1 MSLAE
6 TVRQYLM
13 KHQVQFEP
21 IPHPKTASSRETAH
35 AAHVREDHV
44 AKAVIVKDQQGYAM
58 VVIPGSNWVKLEA
71 VNREMDRDFALAT
84 ESEAE
89 ALFKDC
95 QPGAIPPL
103 GLAYGIETCVD
114 EQLLSLANVFFEG
127 GDHTHLVQVNGQ
139 AFHELLKGARHGHF
153 SHNES

>member
-6 TVRQYLM
+6 TVRQYLL

-21 IPHPKTASSRETAH
+21 IPHPKTGSSRETAQ
-35 AAHVREDHV
+35 AAHVRDDHV
-44 AKAVIVKDQQGYAM
+44 AKAVIVKDEQGYAM
-58 VVIPGSNWVKLEA
+58 VVIPGNCWVKLDA
-71 VNREMDRDFALAT
+71 VNKEVDREFELA
-84 ESEAE
+84 EEADAE

-103 GLAYGIETCVD
+103 GAAYEIETYVD
-114 EQLLSLANVFFEG
+114 EQLMSLANVFFEG

-139 AFHELLKGARHGHF
+139 AFQELLRGARHGYF

>member
-6 TVRQYLM
+6 TVRRYLTE
-13 KHQVQFEP
+13 HEVEFEP

-44 AKAVIVKDQQGYAM
+44 AKAVIIKDKQGFAM
-58 VVIPGSNWVKLEA
+58 VVIPGSNWIKLEA
-71 VNREMDRDFALAT
+71 INEELGRNFELA
-84 ESEAE
+84 EEADAE
-89 ALFKDC
+89 ALFPDC
-95 QPGAIPPL
+95 QPGAMPPL
-103 GLAYGIETCVD
+103 GSAYGVETYVD
-114 EQLLSLANVFFEG
+114 EQLMSLANVFFEG
-127 GDHTHLVQVNGQ
+127 GDHTHLIQVNGQ